1 MTCNDARPWLT
12 AALRHAPWLRRGEL
26 RCTICGISKE
36 HHSSLVPIY
45 LCSIPQTL
53 RPLQKQVQA
62 ATATGC
68 LGFYMIFQG
77 GASAEVLFAGCVN
90 KCGSSASREACRFS
104 CIGTYVG
111 NELNVHTMAETSYL
125 RFPDCV
131 STTFINPRLLLPP
144 PLPHLHTR
152 CLTVS
157 RHSQTRGSST
167 NQTDRRDGIAVEISV
182 FL

>member
-1 MTCNDARPWLT
+1 MVY
-12 AALRHAPWLRRGEL
+12 RRN
-26 RCTICGISKE
+26 II
-36 HHSSLVPIY
+36 HHWSLYTYVVY
-45 LCSIPQTL
+45 RKTL

-62 ATATGC
+62 ATGC

-90 KCGSSASREACRFS
+90 IHVGSSASREACRFS

-152 CLTVS
+152 CLTVP